1 MNAHKLILTLHE
13 KYRPNGDDD
22 SAAYQDAISVVFD
35 LITRHANAII
45 DTRLGKDVELTVT
58 TEHIADAHAN
68 EA

>member
-22 SAAYQDAISVVFD
+22 AAAYQDAIGVVFD
-35 LITRHANAII
+35 LITRHAQSII

-58 TEHIADAHAN
+58 TRRIA
-68 EA
+68 EKETE

>member
-1 MNAHKLILTLHE
+1 MNSHQLILTLHE

-58 TEHIADAHAN
+58 SRKIEEPA
-68 EA
+68 

>member
-1 MNAHKLILTLHE
+1 MTAHKLILTLHE

-22 SAAYQDAISVVFD
+22 SAAYQASIDVVFD
-35 LITRHANAII
+35 LITRHAQSII
-45 DTRLGKDVELTVT
+45 DTRLGKDVELVT